1 VTLAKTFA
9 RAVLFAA
16 LIAPVA
22 APAMAGPNEIAYLQR
37 LVGTWTG
44 KGKISGGDG
53 GNDGRRKNFN
63 GRCAV
68 AGGSTSQSF
77 SGRISYDDKQ
87 GAYVSSSQG
96 NSVAG
101 KKSGNTLTF
110 ATTMADLRGKGSTT
124 MSLSPSSI
132 KVQFKITQSSGQVNQ
147 GTIPFTKG

>member
-1 VTLAKTFA
+1 
-9 RAVLFAA
+9 
-16 LIAPVA
+16 
-22 APAMAGPNEIAYLQR
+22 M
-37 LVGTWTG
+37 
-44 KGKISGGDG
+44 
-53 GNDGRRKNFN
+53 
-63 GRCAV
+63 
-68 AGGSTSQSF
+68 
-77 SGRISYDDKQ
+77 
-87 GAYVSSSQG
+87 SSSQG